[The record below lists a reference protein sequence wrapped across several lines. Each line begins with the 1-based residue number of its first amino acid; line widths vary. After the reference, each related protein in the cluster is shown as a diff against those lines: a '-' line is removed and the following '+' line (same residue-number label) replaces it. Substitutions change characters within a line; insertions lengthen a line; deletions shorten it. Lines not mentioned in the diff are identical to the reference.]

1 MGKLLLTVVLIILL
15 FDSAESQ
22 QRTTLNQYMS
32 EFKDVAMDEMRA
44 YGIPASIKLAQG
56 ILESGFGNSDLAVQ
70 ANNHFGIKCHGWQG
84 RTFYKDDD
92 EPDECFRSYNDPKQ
106 SWRDHSEFLKN
117 RERYESLFNLR
128 PDDYRGWARGLQRA
142 GYATN
147 PNYSRLLIRIIEE
160 NDLQRFDRQVLAESR
175 TADRRGRDDTRKPV
189 VVADPDNFTP
199 VALNREVHL
208 NNRVRYIIALPGDT
222 PEKIAKEFEMREW
235 QISRYNEFEN
245 GGMIE
250 QGDKVYLQPKKRRGE
265 IGTHVVSPGESM
277 YDVSQK
283 YAIRLKYLYRRN
295 NMEPGEEPNPGDTL
309 KLRRR

>member
-1 MGKLLLTVVLIILL
+1 MVRIITL
-15 FDSAESQ
+15 FAIFCLCSKSIYSQ
-22 QRTTLNQYMS
+22 QRITLNQYIS
-32 EFKDVAMDEMRA
+32 EYKDVAMDEMREF
-44 YGIPASIKLAQG
+44 GIPASIKLAQG

-92 EPDECFRSYNDPKQ
+92 EPDECFRAYNDPRQ

-117 RERYESLFNLR
+117 RARYESLFSLR

-160 NDLQRFDRQVLAESR
+160 NDLQRFDRQVLAEGRPS
-175 TADRRGRDDTRKPV
+175 DRRQRDDTRRPV
-189 VVADPDNFTP
+189 VVADPDEYSPGT
-199 VALNREVHL
+199 LTREVHF

-222 PEKIAKEFEMREW
+222 PERIAEEFQMRAW
-235 QISRYNEFEN
+235 QIARYNEFES
-245 GGMIE
+245 GGAIR
-250 QGDKVYLQPKKRRGE
+250 QGEKVYLQPKRRRGE
-265 IGTHVVSPGESM
+265 VSTHVVKSGESM
-277 YDVSQK
+277 YDISQK
-283 YAIRLKYLYRRN
+283 YAIRLKHLYRRN
-295 NMEPGEEPNPGDTL
+295 DMNPGDEPNPGDTL